1 MRRGAALALVGGA
14 TVVALTPVVA
24 APLGPLPAPVLRRP
38 DARPARSSPGH
49 DLLTL
54 SVSATREHS
63 FSGTQFVV
71 FWAEEQ
77 STSALVEV
85 VHRAGRDTVMRVA
98 PTPALPD
105 GANYHQADDRSL
117 VDEATLA
124 LLARNYEAEVQGRG
138 RVAGRETD
146 VVVVR
151 KPGLSPQARFWLDTE
166 THLPL
171 RREVYD
177 ADGRVLRASAFVD
190 VELAEPSA
198 DDIPSSI
205 DRPEASGEL
214 LDVAA
219 LGELRDDD
227 WLLPEQLPGGLELVD
242 ARMSGDGDER
252 IVHLSYSDGLS
263 TLSLFEQRGALD
275 TESLEGWRKESV
287 GGARVYAKP
296 TYPRRIVWSGQG
308 RVFTLV
314 AECQQPTVEEV
325 VSTLPHSEPD
335 SGFAARLGRGV
346 KRVGSWFNPF
356 G

>member
-14 TVVALTPVVA
+14 TVVALTPVLA
-24 APLGPLPAPVLRRP
+24 APHSPATTRRLPQAEPSR
-38 DARPARSSPGH
+38 GH
-49 DLLTL
+49 ELLTL
-54 SVSATREHS
+54 SVSTARGHS
-63 FSGTQFVV
+63 YSGTQFVV
-71 FWAEEQ
+71 FWSEEE

-85 VHRAGRDTVMRVA
+85 IHRAGRDTVMRVA
-98 PTPALPD
+98 PTPSLPD
-105 GANYHQADDRSL
+105 GATYHQDDSQLL
-117 VDEATLA
+117 VDQATLA
-124 LLARNYEAEVQGRG
+124 LMVRNYEAEVQGTD
-138 RVAGRETD
+138 RVAGRATN

-190 VELAEPSA
+190 VELAEPSTA
-198 DDIPSSI
+198 EIPSGI
-205 DRPEASGEL
+205 DRPEPSGEL
-214 LDVAA
+214 LDSAA
-219 LGELRDDD
+219 LDDLRDDD
-227 WLLPEQLPGGLELVD
+227 WLLPAGLPGGLELIE
-242 ARMSGDGDER
+242 ARTIGEGDDR
-252 IVHLSYSDGLS
+252 VVHLSYSDGIS
-263 TLSLFEQRGALD
+263 TLSLFEQQGTLD
-275 TESLEGWRKESV
+275 TESLEGWRKESL

-296 TYPRRIVWSGQG
+296 TYPRRIVWSGKG

-325 VSTLPHSEPD
+325 VAALPHSEPD
-335 SGFAARLGRGV
+335 TGIAARLGRGV